1 MVAKVIFHI
10 DLNAY
15 FASAEVLKDSSLE
28 GCAMVVASLNRRS
41 VVCSAS
47 YEARALG
54 IHAAMPIAKA
64 LKICPSLRI
73 VEGDYRW
80 YEFLSER
87 FFNYLKQYCPLLEPA
102 SIDECYLDVSEV
114 IKKYQ
119 RPLDLAWIIQKKVY
133 EDLRLPCSIGIG
145 PNKFL
150 AKMASDMHKPMG
162 ITVLRKVDI
171 PRKLWPLPIS
181 DMYGIGKKSVEK
193 LQEQQINTIY
203 DLANPVNENKI
214 LSLLGK
220 NGYAAIMH
228 ARGHGSNQLNYNHT
242 IKSLSQS
249 TTLDKDV
256 SDYNTIKVVLH
267 RLAKSL
273 SARALNEKAKGALIS
288 LSIRYYDF
296 TNVIRSISLH
306 QYINDFNTIYEN
318 ALLLFDK
325 YAHDKSIRHLGIAL
339 GSLKQEDQIV
349 QQLSFFDNYESNNID
364 NVIKQLNEQIPNAN
378 LFKTSDLLKKNQN
391 K

>member
-15 FASAEVLKDSSLE
+15 FASAEILKDSSLE

-41 VVCSAS
+41 VVCTAS

-54 IHAAMPIAKA
+54 IHAAMPLAKA

-102 SIDECYLDVSEV
+102 SIDECYLDVSDV
-114 IKKYQ
+114 IKKYE

-150 AKMASDMHKPMG
+150 AKMASDMRKPMG
-162 ITVLRKVDI
+162 ITVLRKADI
-171 PRKLWPLPIS
+171 PHKLWPLAIS
-181 DMYGIGKKSVEK
+181 EMYGIGKKSVEK
-193 LQEQQINTIY
+193 LKEQQINTIY
-203 DLANPVNENKI
+203 DLANPINENKI

-220 NGYAAIMH
+220 NGYSAIMH
-228 ARGHGSNQLNYNHT
+228 ARGYGTNQLNYNHT

-249 TTLDKDV
+249 TTLDKDI
-256 SDYNTIKVVLH
+256 SDYDTIKTVLH

-273 SARALNEKAKGALIS
+273 SHRAINEKAKGSLIS

-296 TNVIRSISLH
+296 SNVIRSTSLH
-306 QYINDFNTIYEN
+306 AYINDFNTIYEN

-339 GSLKQEDQIV
+339 GSLKQEDQII
-349 QQLSFFDNYESNNID
+349 QQLSFFDNDESNNID
-364 NVIKQLNEQIPNAN
+364 HVIKQLNDQIPNAN
-378 LFKTSDLLKKNQN
+378 LFKTSDLLKKNQ